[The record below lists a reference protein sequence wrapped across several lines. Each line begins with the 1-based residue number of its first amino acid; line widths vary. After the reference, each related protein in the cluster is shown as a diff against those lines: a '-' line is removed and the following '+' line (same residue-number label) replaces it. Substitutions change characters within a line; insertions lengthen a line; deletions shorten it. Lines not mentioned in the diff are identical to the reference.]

1 MVPQELQ
8 DLLKQRNNAILAVNR
23 RSGAPHVT
31 PVWYLW
37 DGEDFY
43 VSITT
48 DRAKYANIQR
58 DPSISLIVDEGPG
71 YVAAYGEAEILD
83 QTHPSVPA
91 LAEQLISKYI
101 ADEQRE
107 QFLKVVK
114 EQNRVIIK
122 LHPEKVVTST
132 PVAARTSAVL
142 KAIDAI
148 E

>member
-1 MVPQELQ
+1 MVPQELHG
-8 DLLKQRNNAILAVNR
+8 LLKQRNNAILAVNR

-43 VSITT
+43 VNITT
-48 DRAKYANIQR
+48 DGAKYANIQR
-58 DPSISLIVDEGPG
+58 DPSISLVVADGPG
-71 YVAAYGEAEILD
+71 YVAVYGEAEIFD
-83 QTHPSVPA
+83 QTHPSIPA
-91 LAEQLISKYI
+91 LTDQLISKYV

-107 QFLKVVK
+107 QFLKIVK
-114 EQNRVIIK
+114 EQDRVTIK

-132 PVAARTSAVL
+132 PTVARTSAVL

-148 E
+148 Q

>member
-1 MVPQELQ
+1 MIPQELQ
-8 DLLKQRNNAILAVNR
+8 DLLTQRNNAILAVNR

-71 YVAAYGEAEILD
+71 YVAAYGEAEIFD
-83 QTHPSVPA
+83 QTHPNA
-91 LAEQLISKYI
+91 GELAERLVIKYT
-101 ADEQRE
+101 AGEQRE
-107 QFLKVVK
+107 QFLKLVK
-114 EQNRVIIK
+114 EPNRVIIK
-122 LHPEKVVTST
+122 LHPEKVVTSNLV
-132 PVAARTSAVL
+132 VARPAQS
-142 KAIDAI
+142 
-148 E
+148 